1 MSFEFR
7 ADEALRES
15 IHRIAG
21 KEIEKIR
28 DYASGSIGRSRDEM
42 VHEIRKSLTKLRT
55 ILRLVR
61 PAIDEK
67 IYRREN
73 TAFRDI
79 ARPLTDVRDAG
90 DPRRSARQDGEDPS
104 GSESQGWSFGD
115 WTQLITQ
122 AATGLS
128 PETVR
133 RGGERDRCGTALPG
147 GSNPVTTRIVRRV
160 SRKQFAVLDCGSDQH
175 FRHK

>member
-67 IYRREN
+67 SIGGKTPHFATSRGPSPMCGMPGILVEALDK
-73 TAFRDI
+73 TAKTPAD
-79 ARPLTDVRDAG
+79 
-90 DPRRSARQDGEDPS
+90 RSHKDGRS
-104 GSESQGWSFGD
+104 G
-115 WTQLITQ
+115 
-122 AATGLS
+122 TGRS
-128 PETVR
+128 
-133 RGGERDRCGTALPG
+133 
-147 GSNPVTTRIVRRV
+147 
-160 SRKQFAVLDCGSDQH
+160 
-175 FRHK
+175 